1 MQRIISSLLLVFA
14 ITTITFA
21 QDFDGFWVGEIP
33 IFDNELPYTLEVEL
47 EQNGNILTGASRI
60 YHPYTT
66 NYAVMLLEGEVDG
79 DQIILREYD
88 VVDSRVLP
96 NTNIGGG
103 WYLKRLE
110 GTLQMDEEKEEFV
123 INGRWTADKAWDH
136 IGMQLNRGVLA
147 RPGVF
152 NLRKVDPS
160 EISAANE

>member
-1 MQRIISSLLLVFA
+1 MKKLKSALLLMIFSTA
-14 ITTITFA
+14 LLA
-21 QDFDGFWVGEIP
+21 QDFDGFWAGEIP
-33 IFDNELPYTLEVEL
+33 IFDNELPYTLEVEINQ
-47 EQNGNILTGASRI
+47 EGNTITGASRI
-60 YHPYTT
+60 YNPYTT

-79 DQIILREYD
+79 NQIILREYD

-96 NTNIGGG
+96 NTNIRGG

-110 GTLQMDEEKEEFV
+110 GTLQMDEEKQEFV

-136 IGMQLNRGVLA
+136 IGMQLYRGVLA